1 MTDCAELRN
10 QLRHEGWWGATRA
23 RLTLLRIMSC
33 GINLLVVTIKL
44 AAQLHGET
52 PSPTW
57 TNAGPL
63 LCVAPLPAR
72 GPGTRAGFTLLV
84 PAQTGVTFT
93 NLLRGD
99 LSLTNAV
106 AHNGSGVAVGDVDGD
121 GWPDLYFCALEGPNR
136 LFRNLGDWRF
146 AELPAGDAAC
156 GDQLSTGAAL
166 ADVDG
171 DGDADLLVNGIA
183 AGTRL
188 FLNDGCGHFTEAR
201 ETGLSRTASP
211 TSLALAD
218 VDGDGDLDLYCTH
231 YIDVMHLA
239 DPTTRFALARE
250 DGQWRV
256 TRVNGQPATLPYWRD
271 RFEVLPD
278 ARVRELPEVDGFYR
292 NEGGGRFTDII
303 REPGL
308 FQDASGRPVGP
319 FREWGLSVMFRDLNG
334 DGAPDFFVCN
344 DNASPDRLW
353 LNTGRGTFRE
363 PPPGTFRHTSRS
375 SMALDFADV
384 DRDGLDDLFV
394 LDMLARD
401 PARRMRQLMRDR
413 PDPAEVAD
421 PRAVPRF
428 NRNMLFLGRA
438 DGTFTEVALWAG
450 VAATD
455 WSWCPIFLDVD
466 LDGFEDLLVSN
477 GFEYDVMDQ
486 DSHDQLRTMKLSFE
500 QRKRF
505 RQFHP
510 AWPTPNAAFRNR
522 GDGSFEP
529 MAEAWGFNQTGVAN
543 GMAVSDLDNDG
554 DLDVVVNNLN
564 APAAL
569 YRNDATAPRVAVRL
583 RGRAPNTAGIGAR
596 LKLTGGPVTQT
607 QEMIAGG
614 RYLSGDQPLRVFA
627 ATTAP
632 GRKLE
637 LEVRWRSGRVGRATV
652 PPDALVEVIEPA
664 DATPVPPQQPPP
676 EPPWFRDLSELL
688 RQNQG
693 LATGRESEDP
703 STPPEP
709 PQRPDA
715 AVPSVAWF
723 DLDGD
728 GWEDLIGPDARQGE
742 LAIWLNGGGP
752 SFRKGAFALPAG
764 GYPAA
769 VLGWHFAPGERGLL
783 VATADRA
790 AEAALGKLVW
800 FTAGGVSGGS
810 WVPRQTLPL
819 GTGVPGPMALG
830 DVDGDGD
837 LDLFAGGRFVPG
849 RYPEPAPS
857 TLWLAGP
864 EGWQPGES
872 ASQPLRRLGLVNGAT
887 FADLDGDGRSEL
899 VVATEWGPLRVF
911 RFQTGQPEEV
921 TTAWGLE
928 EWTGW
933 WTGVVA
939 GDFDGD
945 GRPDLAAGNR
955 SRNSMADL
963 DRPTAWRLYYG
974 DFDSDGRLEVVEA
987 WRGDGH
993 WRPLR
998 PRPWLARV
1006 LPDVVARFPTH
1017 EAYGRATVPELLGDR
1032 HSTARWVEARCPD
1045 SGVFLN
1051 RGGRFEF
1058 RPLPREA
1065 QWAPVFAVGVGDL
1078 DGDGHEDLFLAQ
1090 NDLDSD
1096 WDLSREDAGRG
1107 LWLRGRGNGTF
1118 AATET
1123 GVSLS
1128 EEMRGVAVGDFDQD
1142 GRSDLA
1148 VTRLRGPTVLLKNE
1162 RAQPGLRVR
1171 LVGPPGN
1178 PGAVGALVRAVYAGD
1193 RRGPA
1198 RVVQAG
1204 SGCGSQD
1211 GGVLV
1216 LGLAE
1221 RPEALWIRWPSGR
1234 EQTVPLTETRREV
1247 SVHAVP

>member
-1 MTDCAELRN
+1 MRRTA
-10 QLRHEGWWGATRA
+10 
-23 RLTLLRIMSC
+23 
-33 GINLLVVTIKL
+33 LVVLL
-44 AAQLHGET
+44 AAAAAPGSVCAV
-52 PSPTW
+52 PAPAW
-57 TNAGPL
+57 TNVTPHL
-63 LCVAPLPAR
+63 RLAPLPPRRAD
-72 GPGTRAGFTLLV
+72 TRTGFTLLA

-99 LSLTNAV
+99 LALTNAV
-106 AHNGSGVAVGDVDGD
+106 AHNGSGVAIGDADGD
-121 GWPDLYFCALEGPNR
+121 GWPDLFFCALEGPNR

-146 AELPAGDAAC
+146 TELPPGDAAC
-156 GDQLSTGAAL
+156 ADQLSTGAAF

-188 FLNDGCGHFTEAR
+188 FLNDGQGRFTEAR
-201 ETGLSRTASP
+201 ETGLSRAASP

-250 DGQWRV
+250 GGQWRV

-271 RFEVLPD
+271 RFEALPD

-384 DRDGLDDLFV
+384 DRDGLDDLLV

-401 PARRMRQLMRDR
+401 PVRRMRQLMRDR
-413 PDPAEVAD
+413 PAPAEVAD

-428 NRNMLFLGRA
+428 NRNMLFLGRP

-486 DSHDQLRTMKLSFE
+486 DSHDQLRQMKLTFE

-510 AWPTPNAAFRNR
+510 AWPTPNAALRNR

-543 GMAVSDLDNDG
+543 GMAVGDLDNDG
-554 DLDVVVNNLN
+554 DPDVVVNNLN

-569 YRNDATAPRVAVRL
+569 YRNDAAGPRVAVRL

-596 LKLTGGPVTQT
+596 LRLTGGPVPQT

-632 GRKLE
+632 GQKLE
-637 LEVRWRSGRVGRATV
+637 LEVRWRSGRVSRVPV
-652 PPDALVEVIEPA
+652 PPDSLVEVLEPA
-664 DATPVPPQQPPP
+664 DPAPEPPQQPPP

-688 RQNQG
+688 GQG
-693 LATGRESEDP
+693 PTPRHEPEAKP
-703 STPPEP
+703 TPPDLPQHPDPAEP
-709 PQRPDA
+709 G
-715 AVPSVAWF
+715 VAWF

-728 GWEDLIGPDARQGE
+728 GWEDLIGPGVREGG
-742 LAIWLNGGGP
+742 LAIWLNTRGQ
-752 SFRKGAFALPAG
+752 SFRKAELAPAAG
-764 GYPAA
+764 GNLAA
-769 VLGWHFAPGERGLL
+769 VLGWPSAPGDRGLL

-790 AEAALGKLVW
+790 PEAGIGKLVW
-800 FTAGGVSGGS
+800 FSAGGNPGGS
-810 WVPRQTLPL
+810 LVPRQTLPL
-819 GTGVPGPMALG
+819 GSGVPGPLALG

-837 LDLFAGGRFVPG
+837 LDLFAGGRFVSG
-849 RYPEPAPS
+849 RYPEPASS

-864 EGWQPGES
+864 EGWQPAET
-872 ASQPLRRLGLVNGAT
+872 ASQPLRGLGLVNGAT
-887 FADLDGDGRSEL
+887 FADLDGDGRPEL
-899 VVATEWGPLRVF
+899 VAATEWGALRVF
-911 RFQTGQPEEV
+911 RFQDGKPEEV
-921 TTAWGLE
+921 TAAWGLE
-928 EWTGW
+928 AWTGW
-933 WTGVVA
+933 WTGVAA

-955 SRNSMADL
+955 GRNSMADL
-963 DRPTAWRLYYG
+963 DRPLAWRLYYG

-987 WRGDGH
+987 WRNDGD

-1006 LPDVVARFPTH
+1006 LPDLVARFPTH

-1058 RPLPREA
+1058 CPLPREA
-1065 QWAPVFAVGVGDL
+1065 QWAPVFSVGVGDF

-1090 NDLDSD
+1090 NDLGGG

-1118 AATET
+1118 AAAET
-1123 GVSLS
+1123 GVSLFG
-1128 EEMRGVAVGDFDQD
+1128 EMRGTAVGDFDQD
-1142 GRSDLA
+1142 GRPDLA
-1148 VTRLRGPTVLLKNE
+1148 VTRLRGPTALLKNE
-1162 RAQPGLRVR
+1162 RARPGLRVR

-1178 PGAVGALVRAVYAGD
+1178 PGAVGTLVRVVYAGGH
-1193 RRGPA
+1193 RGPA

-1204 SGCGSQD
+1204 AGYGSQN
-1211 GGVLV
+1211 GGMLV

-1221 RPEALWIRWPSGR
+1221 PPGALWIRWPGGR
-1234 EQTVPLTETRREV
+1234 EQTVPLTETQQEV
-1247 SVHAVP
+1247 SVRAVP